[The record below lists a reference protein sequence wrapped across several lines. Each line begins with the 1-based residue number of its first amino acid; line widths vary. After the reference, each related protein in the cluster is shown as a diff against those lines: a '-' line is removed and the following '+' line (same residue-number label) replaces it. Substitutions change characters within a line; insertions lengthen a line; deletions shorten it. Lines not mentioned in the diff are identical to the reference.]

1 MLADAMSSKTLIV
14 IADDH
19 PVMLLGLRGLLAQF
33 DTVEIAGMARNS
45 TEIIALLD
53 RRPCD
58 ILLTDFVMPG
68 GAHGDGMHMLELVRK
83 HYPALWILVVTML
96 DNPGPLGKLARFE
109 KLSVVS
115 KLDDASHIATALG
128 QMLVGRRYLSPAIQA
143 LLDSATPQVDPRVR
157 FGALSPREIS
167 VIRLY
172 LTGMSV
178 SQIAANLGRSIKT
191 ISTQKMSAMRKLGL
205 RGDMD
210 LFSYAT
216 STGLLGQTL
225 LHAGGK
231 PPPEPAEGTSPP

>member
-1 MLADAMSSKTLIV
+1 MQADAMSSKTLIV

-33 DTVEIAGMARNS
+33 DSVEIAGVARNS
-45 TEIIALLD
+45 TELLTVLS

-68 GAHGDGMHMLELVRK
+68 GAHGDGMHMLELVRS
-83 HYPALWILVVTML
+83 HYPELWILVVTMM
-96 DNPGPLGKLARFE
+96 DNPGQIGKLARFE
-109 KLSVVS
+109 RLSVVS

-128 QMLVGRRYLSPAIQA
+128 QMLVGRRYLSPTIQA
-143 LLDSATPQVDPRVR
+143 LQDSAGMQVDPRVR

-216 STGLLGQTL
+216 STGLLGQTRP
-225 LHAGGK
+225 HADGK
-231 PPPEPAEGTSPP
+231 PADAAGEGSLP

>member
-33 DTVEIAGMARNS
+33 DSIEIAGVARNS
-45 TEIIALLD
+45 TEIIALLN
-53 RRPCD
+53 RLPCD
-58 ILLTDFVMPG
+58 ILLTDFAMPG
-68 GAHGDGMHMLELVRK
+68 GVHGDGMHMLDLVRR
-83 HYPALWILVVTML
+83 HYPGLWIVVVTML
-96 DNPGPLGKLARFE
+96 DNPAQIGKLSRFE

-128 QMLVGRRYLSPAIQA
+128 QMLAGRPYLSPTIQA
-143 LLDSATPQVDPRVR
+143 LLDSAIPQVDPRVR

-178 SQIAANLGRSIKT
+178 SRIAANLGRSIKT

-205 RGDMD
+205 RGDLD
-210 LFSYAT
+210 LFSYAS
-216 STGLLGQTL
+216 STGLLGQTRL
-225 LHAGGK
+225 PTGGK
-231 PPPEPAEGTSPP
+231 APDQTEGNSQP